1 MNISNLLP
9 AVTKQAP
16 AQRRVS
22 YETLKAIFAQV
33 RNDPLSGRGHLSEEE
48 ILIDKILAHI
58 NVVAPEGV
66 D

>member
-1 MNISNLLP
+1 MNIANLLP
-9 AVTKQAP
+9 VAKQAN
-16 AQRRVS
+16 QRRVS

-58 NVVAPEGV
+58 NVVAPEGA